1 MGSRK
6 DLSYEKKETET
17 PYIYT
22 EVEDLDEALR
32 LASLAIDDAKSFW
45 GYVKATGVEPVAAM
59 AEAEQPPGPLAKAGY
74 FIAGSAT
81 GIAGLLLLLL
91 SLGVI

>member
-6 DLSYEKKETET
+6 DLSYEKKETKT

-22 EVEDLDEALR
+22 EVEDMDEALR

-45 GYVKATGVEPVAAM
+45 DCAKANGIESVAAKEEPER
-59 AEAEQPPGPLAKAGY
+59 APSAQIKAGY
-74 FIAGSAT
+74 FVLGVVV
-81 GIAGLLLLLL
+81 GIVGTVLLLL